1 MSATP
6 PTLTRT
12 GSVRFEIAAT
22 GAMRVPGVVLADEA
36 MLPDDGG
43 GTLGQ
48 VANVATLPGIVRAS
62 YAMPD
67 LHLGYGFPIG
77 GVAATDVA
85 AGGVVS
91 PGGVGFDISC
101 GVRVVALP
109 IARGDLDDAAVD
121 RLADGLAR
129 HIPRGTGPGGLW
141 TLGPDELDA
150 ILREGAAQ
158 AVAHGW
164 GHDADLAV
172 IEHGGRV
179 ADADPAAVG
188 SVARRRGAAQMGSLG
203 GGNHFAEAQV
213 VAEVVD
219 ADAARSFGLEPD
231 QLVVLLHTGSRGLGH
246 QVCSDHVDE
255 MGAAMDAHGIR
266 VPDRQLACAPV
277 DSRPGRAY
285 LGAMA
290 AAANFGRANR
300 QVLTEGVRRA
310 AREALGVADARVVA
324 DVSHNLASLED
335 HEVDGATRALCVHR
349 KGATLALPPGHA
361 AVPEPYRDV
370 GQPAPVPGSMGTS
383 SWLLAGRGGE
393 AFASTCHGAG
403 RARSRAQARKA
414 WKGQTLRAELEARGI
429 RVRAASRKGLAEEA
443 PGAYKSADDVVAVCE
458 EAGLSRRVVRLDPV
472 AVVKG

>member
-1 MSATP
+1 MSHP
-6 PTLTRT
+6 PPALRPT
-12 GSVRFEIAAT
+12 SPVRWEMARH
-22 GAMRVPGVVLADEA
+22 GAMRVPGVVFADEA
-36 MLPDDGG
+36 MLPDDDG

-48 VANVATLPGIVRAS
+48 VANVATLPGIVGAS

-101 GVRVVALP
+101 GVRVIALP
-109 IARGDLDDAAVD
+109 AARAELDDGALD

-150 ILREGAAQ
+150 ILRDGAAH
-158 AVAHGW
+158 AVARGW
-164 GHDADLAV
+164 GAEADLAV

-179 ADADPAAVG
+179 TDADPDAVG
-188 SVARRRGAAQMGSLG
+188 PVARRRGAAQLGSLG

-219 ADAARSFGLEPD
+219 ADAAAAFGLAAD

-246 QVCSDHVDE
+246 QVCSDHVDA
-255 MGAAMDAHGIR
+255 MGAAMAAHGIS

-277 DSRPGRAY
+277 ESAPGRDY
-285 LGAMA
+285 LGAMS

-310 AREALGVADARVVA
+310 AREALGVADATVVA
-324 DVSHNLASLED
+324 DVSHNLAALEE
-335 HEVDGATRALCVHR
+335 HAVDGAQRTVCVHR
-349 KGATLALPPGHA
+349 KGATLALPPGHDG
-361 AVPEPYRDV
+361 VPEPYRAV

-403 RARSRAQARKA
+403 RARSRAKARKT
-414 WKGQTLRAELEARGI
+414 WKGQALRTELEQRGI
-429 RVRAASRKGLAEEA
+429 RVRAASSKGLAEEA

-458 EAGLSRRVVRLDPV
+458 EAGLSQRVVRLDPV
-472 AVVKG
+472 AVIKG